1 MTIFKKKLMNMKK
14 TWEAL
19 NNLLNHKTKKI
30 PTSKCNKTLI
40 MGLKLIAIQKELLI

>member
-19 NNLLNHKTKKI
+19 SNLLNHKTKKI
-30 PTSKCNKTLI
+30 LTSKCDKRL
-40 MGLKLIAIQKELLI
+40 